1 MINLCRTHAHKFAIL
16 LIFSGTWMNDAA
28 GSEKFSEEVM
38 HSTCSGSENS
48 AERILQRLSIEMSM
62 QKSTLTLEI
71 AKQVFFLEIR
81 EYRDELLKRL
91 EKIPEPKRGDL
102 SSLLLSSTAN
112 EFKFALCEKLKNPRL
127 EDKAIMMD
135 SYLKCRETIKTQV
148 EQKPPSCF

>member
-1 MINLCRTHAHKFAIL
+1 
-16 LIFSGTWMNDAA
+16 
-28 GSEKFSEEVM
+28 
-38 HSTCSGSENS
+38 
-48 AERILQRLSIEMSM
+48 MSM